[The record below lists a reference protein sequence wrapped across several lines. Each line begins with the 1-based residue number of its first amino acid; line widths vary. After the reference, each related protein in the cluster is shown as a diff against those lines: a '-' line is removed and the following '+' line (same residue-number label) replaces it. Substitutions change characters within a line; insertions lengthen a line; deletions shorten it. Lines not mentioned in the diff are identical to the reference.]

1 MKTKPVLRWAGGKT
15 RLLKSILPLMRPHT
29 CYVEGFAGG
38 LAVLLAKTRSR
49 IEVVNDL
56 NSDVVMLYRCA
67 QFHLEALLTEI
78 HWMVGSRE
86 NIKAY
91 LDQPGLTDLQRAAR
105 FLVRNRTSFGG
116 GGTSFAVAKQSGG
129 GAGVAREAIMDLLRD
144 LSARLDRVA
153 IENAPFERIL
163 KNYDAPST
171 LFFLDPPYIG
181 AEIGNYDSWDESRMK
196 DFAGKVLQLKGDWIV
211 TVNDSPLTRR
221 LFARHEIIPIVTRS
235 GMVNQRTDAGA
246 TFGELIIRR
255 KLPPGVGLN

>member
-1 MKTKPVLRWAGGKT
+1 MNTKPVLRWAGGKT
-15 RLLKSILPLMRPHT
+15 RLLKAILPLIRPHT

-38 LAVLLAKTRSR
+38 MAVLLAKERSQ

-56 NSDVVMLYRCA
+56 NSDVVTLYRCA
-67 QFHLEALLTEI
+67 QFHLDALIGEI
-78 HWMVGSRE
+78 QWMVNSRE

-116 GGTSFAVAKQSGG
+116 SGTSFAVAKQGGG
-129 GAGVAREAIMDLLRD
+129 GAGVSRDSIMDLLRG

-153 IENAPFERIL
+153 IENASFERIL

-181 AEIGNYDSWDESRMK
+181 SDIGNYAAWDESRMA
-196 DFAGKVLQLKGDWIV
+196 DFATKVHQLRADWIV

-221 LFARHEIIPIVTRS
+221 LFAGHDITPVVTRS
-235 GMVNQRTDAGA
+235 GTVNHRTDAGA